1 MKKAVLWVTLI
12 AFVGQPFSVMAQVVA
27 AGSTPGTQVGTAQ
40 NGVTVVQIAAPSG
53 AGVSRNQYQQFDVD
67 SKGVVLNN
75 SRTLTQTQQAG
86 WIEGN
91 ANLGGGAARIILN
104 EVTSSLPSNLR
115 GYTEVGGQ
123 KAEVIIANP
132 NGITCNGCGF
142 INTTRGVLTTG
153 VPVFGGS
160 GSLEAFRVTKGH
172 ISIEGTGLNGAN
184 VDRIDLIARSV
195 QVNANLWAKNLNAVT
210 GSNLVDYETL
220 GTQVIAGEGGY
231 PTIGLDVAALGGMYA
246 NKIRLVGTE
255 AGVGVNVGG
264 TIATQASD
272 IQLSSNG
279 LLTVTGTI
287 SSSGKSAIQAVDGV
301 VNKGVLVSTDDISVV
316 SAGGLSNSGGSIT
329 AGNSISLEASA
340 QLDNSNGVILAS
352 GQVNVTAATVR
363 NTGGQIASTGPTGH
377 LQMAVSGELDN
388 SQGKLQSQG
397 YMQLSAGSLANTGG
411 SVVAVGPMELSVGSL
426 FDNRQGAVS
435 ASGDAK
441 IQAAVLKNSEGL
453 IQAENDLDMS
463 LGQWVSGGKSLA
475 GRDLLLTV
483 LSGYIQPADS
493 SLKANRDLTIKSAGG
508 IASFG
513 QVAAVRR
520 LVVEADGWTNGGAG
534 TLVAPEMSFLVTQGW
549 RNEGKLTA
557 NTISIVSAS
566 IENAGSISGAG
577 DISLRGDV
585 LKNEANASISAGG
598 KINNTI
604 SGDVVNLGEIYGDN
618 VDLRAKNIT
627 NKGLIGANNNL
638 LALASEQLLN
648 TTNSTLYA
656 GNDIQLGVGN
666 LTNQEDGLIW
676 AANNLSVTGIDGA
689 SRATSI
695 ENTMGRLEAN
705 AGSLTLKAETI
716 RNIGQAPEVIQTT
729 FSDSAGS
736 GYLNGCYAGNFY
748 CKWNEDT
755 QAYDSNWGVK
765 GINEA
770 AFQAFLNRNP
780 GLKSP
785 SLYNWLYVIGSSDY
799 GNPRSDGNGHEME
812 ERGVRFWVS
821 GTTDVAKAGGAVKA
835 GNMVAGSNMHI
846 DAGLLRNEYSNI
858 SADGNVLLTGGSLEN
873 VGKVLQKKTVISQHF
888 LSNSGTPAFT
898 RSMILTED
906 LDEIPAVIHAGG
918 TLDIQMSG
926 SVVNNSQSGASHILT
941 GQPRTEIFTGVGPA
955 SVKTV
960 SVSLPNG
967 IVLKPDGSLDFSS
980 SSIPGSSGTFTSLF
994 GHASPNQNYLIETN
1008 PRFSNYKNFISS
1020 DYMLTQLGLDP
1031 DATMKR
1037 LGDGYYESQL
1047 VNAQIKSKTGQST
1060 LSGYAN
1066 AKDQYA
1072 ALLSAGALEAKDL
1085 NLTLGI
1091 KLTAAQIAQLTQSI
1105 VWLEEE
1111 MVGGQKVLVPVV
1123 YVVAASNEGGGYDS
1137 THQGRGA
1144 TLSGSNVV
1152 INSGEPGKGT
1162 ATIINSGAIIGTN
1175 NLNIS
1180 GSEITNT
1187 GKLTTETGGSL
1198 TVAASENLSNIGG
1211 HILGG
1216 DVTLSAQKDLISR
1229 AAQESVNEKY
1239 DFGTLTGTMVGA
1251 AGEIQSTGK
1260 LNLNADRDL
1269 QLAGTTVVAGGNARI
1284 DAGRDLLIEAAAS
1297 QTRSVTQGQHSRS
1310 DTTEIVNQG
1319 TTIVVGGT
1327 LDLVSQRDIKISG
1340 STASAADIKVD
1351 AGQNLTV
1358 TAVTDSRQG
1367 EVSGRS
1373 GRNQYRDTNRDE
1385 SVKGSALQSTGNLT
1399 LLAKNDVDLTASSLY
1414 SVNGAVSVEAGGNLT
1429 IGGIGEVHS
1438 RTHDSEKKGFMS
1450 RGKDHDSVYDNYF
1463 RGSSISGNSVS
1474 LTAVKDI
1481 AVTGSQV
1488 VGTVDVLLDAGRDLV
1503 ITSGQDYHSER
1514 HERSESSFGVF
1525 SNGGASISLGSRKFE
1540 QNSKLAQV
1548 TQQGSVIGSVTGDVT
1563 LLAERKADIVASQVM
1578 APQGDIAVEAQQ
1590 VNILSANNTSSFEQQ
1605 THYSQTGVT
1614 LSISNPVVAAV
1625 QTAQQMATAAS
1636 KTSDSRIQA
1645 LALANTALAAK
1656 NAYGSVSAGQG
1667 QVATGGKNPDG
1678 SREMTD
1684 GNLADKA
1691 GGINASIS
1699 FGSSKSDSSVKMSSS
1714 TSVGSDLTA
1723 GGDIRITARGEKN
1736 ESGSPANGITGDITV
1751 AGSHISSGGDVT
1763 LTAADDI
1770 NLWASRNDST
1780 QTGSNSSSSASIG
1793 VGFNLGAGEA
1803 GVSVNASA
1811 SKSRGNS
1818 NGSDLSWTETTIQAG
1833 NLVDIESGGN
1843 TTLKGAIVEGKQ
1855 IVADIGGNLAIE
1867 SLQDQSTYD
1876 SKKSNSGFS
1885 VSVPV
1890 TGGSFSGNISSGG
1903 SKIESDYKSVVE
1915 QSGFKAG
1922 NDGFL
1927 VIVGGNTDLKGGVI
1941 ASTDKAVEDG
1951 KNSFNTEGTL
1961 TLSSLDNKADYK
1973 GTGSSINIGAG
1984 ISMDGKL
1991 APGGTGAGGG
2001 KEEGSAS
2008 STTQSGISG
2017 IAGNKDVRTGDG
2029 SNGIGKIFDAQKV
2042 QDSIDAQ
2049 IQITQMFGQL
2059 ASKAIGD
2066 YAKEKTDE
2074 AKVLREQAKREPDE
2088 GRALELTR
2096 RAQELEDQ
2104 WGDQGTLRLT
2114 AHTLVG
2120 GLTGGPGGA
2129 GGAAVGTLTA
2139 PAVAE
2144 ALEKAG
2150 IGGPLASTLTAIAS
2164 TAAGAVVGGSSGAGA
2179 ALNEVT
2185 NNYLTHEQ
2193 KSTRDRQLSQ
2203 CKDPDTCQR
2212 IKDYYSDLDRK
2223 QDVAALQL
2231 IEQVRSCSSELE
2243 CRAIQE
2249 ALRVVSR
2256 EIYDAERGGVIQ
2268 AEMQSKLIKSGAAL
2282 QEVERKVLDYKCD
2295 ASTGC
2300 KSVVAGVGIAAGL
2313 ATGGGVAKLLQY
2325 CLSPAGMA
2333 ACNSATIE
2341 VLEVLNGL
2349 YNPIKVG
2356 AGVGATAKVISQIE
2370 KEAIE
2375 KTKIELNI
2383 YRDWPVSDN
2392 MLEYRVSQLASRA
2405 TRNDGA
2411 STVVLGKYIEGSS
2424 RSYDE
2429 VAQSMGATYFS
2440 LPGYTWKEAEIQ
2452 LGAEKMWEI
2461 NRKFINSQV
2470 SQGKSFVF
2478 TSDPRLPDAGY
2489 YTRLEFGELSSRGYS
2504 LILDGGFYRAVK
2516 K

>member
-1 MKKAVLWVTLI
+1 MVTSSRTDFIPSPLEQSSTMKKAVLWVTLI

-160 GSLEAFRVTKGH
+160 GSLDAFRVTKGH

-272 IQLSSNG
+272 IQLSTNG
-279 LLTVTGTI
+279 LLTVTGTM

-329 AGNSISLEASA
+329 AGNSIWLEASG

-363 NTGGQIASTGPTGH
+363 NTGGQIVSTGPAGH

-397 YMQLSAGSLANTGG
+397 YMQLSTGSLANTGG

-426 FDNRQGAVS
+426 FDNRQGAVG

-441 IQAAVLKNSEGL
+441 IHAAALENSEGL

-463 LGQWVSGGKSLA
+463 LGQWGSGGKALA

-483 LSGYIQPADS
+483 LSGYIQPTDS
-493 SLKANRDLTIKSAGG
+493 SLRANRDLTIKSAG
-508 IASFG
+508 SVTSLG
-513 QVAAVRR
+513 QVAAVGR
-520 LVVEADGWTNGGAG
+520 LTIEADGWTNGGAG
-534 TLVAPEMSFLVTQGW
+534 KLESPEMSFLVTQGW
-549 RNEGKLTA
+549 RNEGKLSA
-557 NTISIVSAS
+557 NTISIVSGS

-577 DISLRGDV
+577 DISLRGDA
-585 LKNEANASISAGG
+585 LKNEAIASISAGG
-598 KINNTI
+598 EINTTI

-618 VDLRAKNIT
+618 VDLRAKNVT

-666 LTNQEDGLIW
+666 LANQEDGLIW

-716 RNIGQAPEVIQTT
+716 RNIGQVPEVIQTT

-770 AFQAFLNRNP
+770 AFKAFLDRNP
-780 GLKSP
+780 GLKSA
-785 SLYNWLYVIGSSDY
+785 SLYNWLYVMPSGDY
-799 GNPRSDGNGHEME
+799 GNPKSDGGGHEME

-858 SADGNVLLTGGSLEN
+858 SADRNVLLTGGSLEN

-1123 YVVAASNEGGGYDS
+1123 YVVVASNEGGGYDS

-1187 GKLTTETGGSL
+1187 GKLTTGTGGSL

-1340 STASAADIKVD
+1340 STASAADVKVD
-1351 AGQNLTV
+1351 AGQNLTI

-1414 SVNGAVSVEAGGNLT
+1414 SVNGSVSVEAGGNLT
-1429 IGGIGEVHS
+1429 IGGIGEVHN

-1488 VGTVDVLLDAGRDLV
+1488 VGTADVLLDAGRDLV

-1525 SNGGASISLGSRKFE
+1525 SNGGASISLGSRKLE
-1540 QNSKLAQV
+1540 QNSKATQV
-1548 TQQGSVIGSVTGDVT
+1548 TQQGSTIGSIAGDVT

-1578 APQGDIAVEAQQ
+1578 APQGDIVVDAQQ

-1605 THYSQTGVT
+1605 TRYSQTGVT
-1614 LSISNPVVAAV
+1614 LSISNPVISAI
-1625 QTAQQMATAAS
+1625 QTGQQMATAAS
-1636 KTSDSRIQA
+1636 KTSDGRMQT
-1645 LALANTALAAK
+1645 LALVNTALAAK
-1656 NAYGSVSAGQG
+1656 NAYDAVSVGQG
-1667 QVATGGKNPDG
+1667 QVSTGKDNPDG
-1678 SREMTD
+1678 SPEMKD

-1723 GGDIRITARGEKN
+1723 GGDIRITARGNKN
-1736 ESGSPANGITGDITV
+1736 EDGSPANGVAGDITV
-1751 AGSHISSGGDVT
+1751 AGSHISAGGDVK
-1763 LTAADDI
+1763 LTAADDL
-1770 NLWASRNDST
+1770 NLLASRNDST

-1793 VGFNLGAGEA
+1793 VGFNLGAGGA

-1818 NGSDLSWTETTIQAG
+1818 NGNDLSWTETTIQAG
-1833 NLVDIESGGN
+1833 NRVDIYSEGDTS
-1843 TTLKGAIVEGKQ
+1843 LRGAIVEGKQ
-1855 IVADIGGNLAIE
+1855 IIADIGGNLSIE
-1867 SLQDQSTYD
+1867 SLQDQSNYD
-1876 SKKSNSGFS
+1876 SKRSNSGFS
-1885 VSVPV
+1885 ISVPI
-1890 TGGSFSGNISSGG
+1890 TGGGSIGG
-1903 SKIESDYKSVVE
+1903 SVSAGKSKIDSNYQSVVE

-1922 NDGFL
+1922 DNGFQ
-1927 VIVGGNTDLKGGVI
+1927 VTVKGDTDLKGAVI
-1941 ASTDKAVEDG
+1941 ASTDKAVEEG
-1951 KNSFNTEGTL
+1951 KNSFKTDGTL
-1961 TLSSLDNKADYK
+1961 TLASLDNNASYQGKA
-1973 GTGSSINIGAG
+1973 TGINFGAG
-1984 ISMDGKL
+1984 VSMDGKL
-1991 APGGTGAGGG
+1991 APGGTSAGTG
-2001 KEEGSAS
+2001 KDQGSAS

-2017 IAGNKDVRTGDG
+2017 IAGNQEARSGDSG
-2029 SNGIGKIFDAQKV
+2029 NGIGKIFDAQKV
-2042 QDSIDAQ
+2042 QEKIDAQ
-2049 IQITQMFGQL
+2049 VAITQKFNELAPKAAASFGSQQVADL
-2059 ASKAIGD
+2059 KKQAEAETDKD
-2066 YAKEKTDE
+2066 KKKNLLDE
-2074 AKVLREQAKREPDE
+2074 ARKWQPDGEYSVAINILIGVAGGNPGSAVSKETLSWAAGVMRDKMVDSSKQFKGLCVSPGNCISNQTGKSDGVFGDLFKLAGGRIVLEQWCERGMCEEDKNTKSGYKQNSDGTVVFKPLDNNGQSISLAEFLELHKNDDWRSEMGGHQGSDGQMKLLGFQFEYKKGSFMDKLAEAYAGTHDMLNSFIWYDSLGNGKSLRDSPVLR
-2088 GRALELTR
+2088 T
-2096 RAQELEDQ
+2096 
-2104 WGDQGTLRLT
+2104 
-2114 AHTLVG
+2114 VG
-2120 GLTGGPGGA
+2120 
-2129 GGAAVGTLTA
+2129 
-2139 PAVAE
+2139 
-2144 ALEKAG
+2144 
-2150 IGGPLASTLTAIAS
+2150 
-2164 TAAGAVVGGSSGAGA
+2164 
-2179 ALNEVT
+2179 NVT
-2185 NNYLTHEQ
+2185 NQTNVVLATPFA
-2193 KSTRDRQLSQ
+2193 LSVLL
-2203 CKDPDTCQR
+2203 PPE
-2212 IKDYYSDLDRK
+2212 
-2223 QDVAALQL
+2223 VWN
-2231 IEQVRSCSSELE
+2231 
-2243 CRAIQE
+2243 AI
-2249 ALRVVSR
+2249 S
-2256 EIYDAERGGVIQ
+2256 
-2268 AEMQSKLIKSGAAL
+2268 
-2282 QEVERKVLDYKCD
+2282 
-2295 ASTGC
+2295 
-2300 KSVVAGVGIAAGL
+2300 VGINAG
-2313 ATGGGVAKLLQY
+2313 
-2325 CLSPAGMA
+2325 
-2333 ACNSATIE
+2333 
-2341 VLEVLNGL
+2341 
-2349 YNPIKVG
+2349 
-2356 AGVGATAKVISQIE
+2356 
-2370 KEAIE
+2370 
-2375 KTKIELNI
+2375 
-2383 YRDWPVSDN
+2383 R
-2392 MLEYRVSQLASRA
+2392 
-2405 TRNDGA
+2405 
-2411 STVVLGKYIEGSS
+2411 
-2424 RSYDE
+2424 
-2429 VAQSMGATYFS
+2429 
-2440 LPGYTWKEAEIQ
+2440 
-2452 LGAEKMWEI
+2452 
-2461 NRKFINSQV
+2461 
-2470 SQGKSFVF
+2470 
-2478 TSDPRLPDAGY
+2478 
-2489 YTRLEFGELSSRGYS
+2489 
-2504 LILDGGFYRAVK
+2504 
-2516 K
+2516 